1 MPFTISIPNF
11 NFEWYNLKLFYMKTL
26 ELNQMENYLG
36 GTEPTDCFV
45 RGVGITLTAIGGFF
59 FPPLWG
65 ATAAIT
71 FTSGGCL

>member
-1 MPFTISIPNF
+1 
-11 NFEWYNLKLFYMKTL
+11 MKTL
-26 ELNQMENYLG
+26 ELNQMENYIG
-36 GTEPTDCFV
+36 GTADCFV
-45 RGVGITLTAIGGFF
+45 RGIGITVTGIAGFF